1 MKCKLSDLSNFIMES
16 ASFDEASVE
25 NYVSTE
31 SMIADRGG
39 ITEPSALPKSGSIR
53 RYRPGDV
60 LISNIRPYF
69 KKIWRATRTG
79 TCSND
84 VLVIRS
90 NGSCNPAYLYYVLS
104 SDDFFNYMTATSKG
118 TKMPRG
124 DKEAI
129 MDYEIDLPS
138 LEQQEQFTSTMSK
151 IDDLIWTN
159 SKINDY
165 LAKYAKAI
173 YKASI
178 KTSFSPTKLSSIT
191 LAITDGTHSTIQ
203 DDPNGDYLLLSS
215 KNIKD
220 GLIQI
225 KDDERRINKEV
236 FERLRSRTN
245 LSKGDILLTSVG
257 TIGECAL
264 VSEANNYEF
273 QRSVAI
279 IRPNPECI
287 SPEYLYTA
295 LVCNQELLIN
305 AAHGA
310 VQQCL
315 FLRDINDLEVPLSTK
330 MSDNTTMLLKSIYRN
345 IDHNNQINLN
355 LIKVRD
361 TILNDIFM
369 RYS

>member
-1 MKCKLSDLSNFIMES
+1 
-16 ASFDEASVE
+16 
-25 NYVSTE
+25 
-31 SMIADRGG
+31 
-39 ITEPSALPKSGSIR
+39 
-53 RYRPGDV
+53 
-60 LISNIRPYF
+60 
-69 KKIWRATRTG
+69 
-79 TCSND
+79 
-84 VLVIRS
+84 
-90 NGSCNPAYLYYVLS
+90 
-104 SDDFFNYMTATSKG
+104 
-118 TKMPRG
+118 
-124 DKEAI
+124 
-129 MDYEIDLPS
+129 
-138 LEQQEQFTSTMSK
+138 MSP
-151 IDDLIWTN
+151 T
-159 SKINDY
+159 NDY

-264 VSEANNYEF
+264 VSEANNFEF

-330 MSDNTTMLLKSIYRN
+330 ISDNTTMLLKSIYRN

>member
-1 MKCKLSDLSNFIMES
+1 MES